1 MMVHLSCGTRV
12 RGYFASQILSLTLRH
27 EVSDIIPQD
36 FEVVLTPFSFK
47 ARVHLNH
54 EMCTVFMKGKQ
65 FPIISNSATTGH
77 KLQGCTLAE
86 LAVFEQFYKQNWMY
100 VVLSRVRTMKGLYLA
115 EPLTDDL
122 KKYAMA
128 KNMKEMIADFETRI
142 GMELYT
148 ESQYE
153 AELTR

>member
-1 MMVHLSCGTRV
+1 
-12 RGYFASQILSLTLRH
+12 
-27 EVSDIIPQD
+27 
-36 FEVVLTPFSFK
+36 
-47 ARVHLNH
+47 
-54 EMCTVFMKGKQ
+54 MKGKQ

-115 EPLTDDL
+115 EPLAHDL
-122 KKYAMA
+122 DKYAMSA
-128 KNMKEMIADFETRI
+128 KMKDMIADFETRI

-148 ESQYE
+148 ENQYE
-153 AELTR
+153 AQRATDLNF

>member
-1 MMVHLSCGTRV
+1 M
-12 RGYFASQILSLTLRH
+12 TLRH

-36 FEVVLTPFSFK
+36 FEVVLKPFSFQAK
-47 ARVHLNH
+47 VHLYQ
-54 EMCTVFMKGKQ
+54 EMQTVSMKGKQ

-86 LAVFEQFYKQNWMY
+86 LAVFEQFHGQNWMY

-115 EPLTDDL
+115 EPLNRDL
-122 KKYAMA
+122 KKYAMSA
-128 KNMKEMIADFETRI
+128 NMKRMIADFETRI

>member
-1 MMVHLSCGTRV
+1 M
-12 RGYFASQILSLTLRH
+12 TLRH

-36 FEVVLTPFSFK
+36 FEVVLKPFSFQVK
-47 ARVHLNH
+47 VHLYQ
-54 EMCTVFMKGKQ
+54 EMQTVSMKGKQ

-115 EPLTDDL
+115 EPLAHDL
-122 KKYAMA
+122 DKYAMSA
-128 KNMKEMIADFETRI
+128 KMKEMIADFETRI

-153 AELTR
+153 AQRATDLNF

>member
-1 MMVHLSCGTRV
+1 M
-12 RGYFASQILSLTLRH
+12 TLRH

-54 EMCTVFMKGKQ
+54 EMFTVFMKGKQ

-115 EPLTDDL
+115 EPLAHDL
-122 KKYAMA
+122 DKYAMSA
-128 KNMKEMIADFETRI
+128 NMKRMIADFETRI

-153 AELTR
+153 AQRATDFD